1 VVFIISDLFFKELP
15 ILTKSIIILII
26 TLINFVIIIL
36 LVKKFYHDPI
46 RKLEITIKHFLVG
59 NLKDSEINFG
69 KTPNTHLNYALA
81 FFGKTLNTLKNIKDE
96 FIHGKEIK

>member
-1 VVFIISDLFFKELP
+1 MKSFYTIFKIILLLTLAINPVAFIVSDLYFKEVP

-46 RKLEITIKHFLVG
+46 RKLEITIKHFLV
-59 NLKDSEINFG
+59 
-69 KTPNTHLNYALA
+69 
-81 FFGKTLNTLKNIKDE
+81 
-96 FIHGKEIK
+96 